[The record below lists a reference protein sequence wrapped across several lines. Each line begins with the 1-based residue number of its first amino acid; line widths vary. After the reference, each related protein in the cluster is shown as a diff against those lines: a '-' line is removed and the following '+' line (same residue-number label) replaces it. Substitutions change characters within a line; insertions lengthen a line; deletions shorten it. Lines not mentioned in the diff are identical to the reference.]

1 MLLNKR
7 HELYQL
13 WRRHTSWWFLNYTTR
28 VSYFSVTHS
37 NPSCKL
43 KMYHPQLLQIS
54 CDGTFTGDVEE
65 SRRHHDTCCRLLHSA
80 DSLVRVY
87 LLLAI
92 TTAIPLVVFTIYFV
106 LFQASLQA
114 LSLSLSLCLSVCLSL
129 SPSLAKES
137 FDWHMTFDRSAEGSE
152 LCSKAPIWSPF
163 AQWILGS
170 FC

>member
-1 MLLNKR
+1 M
-7 HELYQL
+7 YQL

-114 LSLSLSLCLSVCLSL
+114 LSLPLCLAVYLFACLSVCLCLCLSVCLSVCL
-129 SPSLAKES
+129 SLAKEI
-137 FDWHMTFDRSAEGSE
+137 FD
-152 LCSKAPIWSPF
+152 
-163 AQWILGS
+163 
-170 FC
+170 